1 MDELLNEMYFPAD
14 ADLQYTEANT
24 NTRSQ
29 APSQPHQPHQSRTVR
44 ISDSNPTHVNNQ
56 YRTISADTN
65 TNTAVTTAP
74 TKSRSFSKYI
84 PKFAQTTVKIKEFY
98 STHRIKVIVMLI
110 VLIFI
115 VVIYGSYK
123 TNGILYKKMSNMTLL
138 KKLLPKKEALVAP
151 TPTAA
156 NMNPTIGTI
165 TTPAL
170 SLASSAATTQVPPK
184 PQEPS
189 KSNKED
195 AEDEKDE
202 EDEEE
207 AEEAEE
213 AEDESEKE
221 TPLFSQS
228 KTSQSKQ
235 QSDNKESGSESD
247 NDISIEQTNTAG
259 DSKNSSG
266 AKPRAT
272 APATKPMSAPLR
284 KKKRATTQTP
294 ALLPNKPQ
302 SKRAV
307 TSNITLPAESTEP
320 AKPPKRQFL
329 TNKEILKSEVSK
341 KKVQAGEDSDSYY
354 Q

>member
-65 TNTAVTTAP
+65 TNTNTNTNTAVTTAP

-84 PKFAQTTVKIKEFY
+84 PKFAQTTAKIKEFY

-170 SLASSAATTQVPPK
+170 SLVSSAATTQVPSK

-189 KSNKED
+189 KSNKKD

-202 EDEEE
+202 EEE

-213 AEDESEKE
+213 VEDESEKE
-221 TPLFSQS
+221 TPLF
-228 KTSQSKQ
+228 SQSKQ